1 MGQTIGYNCIRGDC
15 MQKIDILNEEAAVI
29 KTRRELHQIP
39 ENGFEEYKTKTY
51 LENFLETLPNVKVMT
66 TATTGVLAWFDGGFK
81 EAVALR
87 ADMDALSMPE
97 MTSHEFKSTHEGYMH
112 ACGHD
117 GHMTVMLFVAKWL
130 SEHFESL
137 QKNVMIIFQ
146 PAEEGPGGAEYVI
159 KEGIFEKYG
168 IKEIY
173 GYHLYPEVEE
183 GYFAT
188 RKGPIMAMTG
198 EFDIFIKGKS
208 GHGAIPHKAIDTVV
222 VAAELITKL
231 QTIVSRQISPIDPAV
246 VTIGKVSIGERR
258 NIIAET
264 AVLEGTC
271 RAFSEEVFNKI
282 KTCMIQYLKGLEIS
296 YGVTAELDFREMYPP
311 VFNDPELVDAFIK
324 ANGEDKVQNID
335 PQMIAEDFSV
345 YQKVVPGI
353 FVFIGTRNE
362 GKGFING
369 LHNSKFDFD
378 ESTLLRGVEGM
389 IKMLIA
395 RGALK

>member
-1 MGQTIGYNCIRGDC
+1 
-15 MQKIDILNEEAAVI
+15 MQNIDIQNQATAVR
-29 KTRRELHQIP
+29 KTRRDLHQIP
-39 ENGFEEYKTKTY
+39 ENGFEEYKTKAY
-51 LENFLETLPNVKVMT
+51 LEQFLKALPHVQVMT
-66 TATTGVLAWFDGGFK
+66 TATTGVLAWFDGGFE

-97 MTSHEFKSTHEGYMH
+97 MTTHDFKSTHEGYMH

-117 GHMTVMLFVAKWL
+117 GHMTVMLYVAKWL
-130 SEHFESL
+130 SEHFENL

-146 PAEEGPGGAEYVI
+146 PAEEGPGGAEYI
-159 KEGIFEKYG
+159 IQEGIFEKYN

-198 EFDIFIKGKS
+198 EFDITIKGKS
-208 GHGAIPHKAIDTVV
+208 GHGAIPHKATDTVV
-222 VAAELITKL
+222 IAAELISKL

-264 AVLEGTC
+264 AILEGTC
-271 RAFSEEVFNKI
+271 RAFSEDVFGKI
-282 KTCMIQYLKGLEIS
+282 RTCMENYLKGLEIS
-296 YGVTAELDFREMYPP
+296 YGVTTELDFREMYPP
-311 VFNDPELVDAFIK
+311 VLNDPELVDAFVQ
-324 ANGEDKVQNID
+324 ANGEKLVQTID

-362 GKGFING
+362 HKGFVNG

-378 ESTLLRGVEGM
+378 ESTLVSGVEGM
-389 IKMLIA
+389 LKMMTV